1 MLPLPP
7 QSLPL
12 EYLAD
17 SPRAQPQETEEPFQ
31 VKLGLLVLLLGV
43 DSTATFLPH
52 EADKNVDGDFNS
64 SSTPTELCQEARDSI
79 FTHHLAELNY
89 PP

>member
-12 EYLAD
+12 VSLAHTP
-17 SPRAQPQETEEPFQ
+17 SGQPEETEEPFQ
-31 VKLGLLVLLLGV
+31 VNLGALLLLLGV

-52 EADKNVDGDFNS
+52 EADKNVDGDLNS
-64 SSTPTELCQEARDSI
+64 SSTPTELCQARDSI

>member
-12 EYLAD
+12 VSIAD
-17 SPRAQPQETEEPFQ
+17 SPRGQPEATEEPFQ
-31 VKLGLLVLLLGV
+31 VKPRLLLLLLGV

-52 EADKNVDGDFNS
+52 DVDENVDGDFSS
-64 SSTPTELCQEARDSI
+64 SSTPTELCQARDSI

>member
-1 MLPLPP
+1 MN
-7 QSLPL
+7 
-12 EYLAD
+12 
-17 SPRAQPQETEEPFQ
+17 
-31 VKLGLLVLLLGV
+31 LGVLLLLLGV
-43 DSTATFLPH
+43 DSTATSLPH

>member
-12 EYLAD
+12 VSLAD
-17 SPRAQPQETEEPFQ
+17 SPRWQPEETEEPFQ
-31 VKLGLLVLLLGV
+31 VKLGVLLLLLDV

-52 EADKNVDGDFNS
+52 DVDENVDGDFYS
-64 SSTPTELCQEARDSI
+64 SSAPTELCQEARDSI